1 MIDSTEPGDARQ
13 ARISEEA
20 AEWLLL
26 LEDGEIDAAGRAALT
41 QWLKVSPE
49 HVAAMLSMKRLFD
62 RLKRE
67 AQVVPL

>member
-1 MIDSTEPGDARQ
+1 MIDSTEPGDTRQ

-26 LEDGEIDAAGRAALT
+26 LEDGEIDAAGRAAFT

-67 AQVVPL
+67 APVVPL